1 MPTHEILFLIASY
14 FIGAVPFGFLIY
26 LFTEKKDIRGE
37 GSGNIG
43 ATNVLRSKGKAAG
56 LATLILD
63 LLKGALPVIYG
74 LKFFDNPIWAIC
86 GGAAAVLGHVFPVY
100 LKFKGGKGVATFL
113 GAVLAFSPLTGLTF
127 VAFFLAALL
136 ITRYV
141 SAGSLIGVL
150 AVFFHLLFTH
160 IVEVA
165 MVVLPL
171 VVVITARHGS
181 NLKRIFSGK
190 ENRLKL
196 KKNG

>member
-1 MPTHEILFLIASY
+1 LPVHEIIFLIGSY
-14 FIGAVPFGFLIY
+14 LIGAVPFGYLIY
-26 LFTEKKDIRGE
+26 FFTTKKDIRGE

-56 LATLILD
+56 LATLALD
-63 LLKGALPVIYG
+63 LLKGALPVIYA
-74 LKFFDNPIWAIC
+74 LKFFDNPTWAIC

-100 LKFKGGKGVATFL
+100 LKFRGGKGVATYL
-113 GAVLAFSPLTGLTF
+113 GAVLAFSPPVGLTF
-127 VAFFLAALL
+127 IAFFLAALL

-141 SAGSLIGVL
+141 SAGSLAGVA
-150 AVFFHLLFTH
+150 AVFFHLLFTQ

-171 VVVITARHGS
+171 VVVITARHSS

-190 ENRLKL
+190 ENKLNL